1 MYSNDDI
8 GEIIEHRQH
17 FPFGSIPIINLIT
30 KHLPLP
36 KKTDKHYWDTLI
48 YFSQISQAMA
58 TKTETETYR
67 FVMKN
72 IRILHLSNKT
82 FNFHRVGRYFDWRTM
97 GALYWQLNDVW
108 AAPSWSSIE
117 YNGNFK
123 ILHYWAKEFFAPIH
137 VVANIDVL
145 NNLNV
150 FVVRDTLGQP
160 LSLNLNMRIY
170 NWSNLKP
177 VLQQNFVVS
186 MVRNYVYFFNMN

>member
-1 MYSNDDI
+1 
-8 GEIIEHRQH
+8 
-17 FPFGSIPIINLIT
+17 
-30 KHLPLP
+30 
-36 KKTDKHYWDTLI
+36 
-48 YFSQISQAMA
+48 
-58 TKTETETYR
+58 
-67 FVMKN
+67 
-72 IRILHLSNKT
+72 
-82 FNFHRVGRYFDWRTM
+82 M

-170 NWSNLKP
+170 NWSSLKP

-186 MVRNYVYFFNMN
+186 MVRLRIFFNMI